1 MTIIS
6 NLPALSTATDGVIF
20 PVVSGAS
27 TNKATFLQ
35 FRQYLGV
42 VDISTSTLRNGSYT
56 VTLGEDGSLSFPDTG
71 LIDDNGG
78 VFRIKSTNTDGV
90 QLGSTDDQNY
100 VTVTTNNVT
109 IQTNSDALNGLTQYN
124 WIFGTDGTATFPDD
138 SIQTTAWTGTVAY
151 SNVTGTPSPY
161 NLPTASTSTLGGV
174 KVDGVTITINSST
187 GIITGANTYN
197 LPIASTS
204 TLGGVKI
211 GPDSG
216 LSILEDGSLSVT
228 NQGGAVITGTIVIEN
243 ITQSTST
250 NTGAFQVYGGIGIG
264 GDVYVGGLVN
274 ATTAT
279 VQDLNVTGTVTG
291 ITAGVSAITAGTGI
305 SINTTTGNVTVTNSG
320 VTSITAG
327 SNVSIT
333 ASTGN
338 ITISATGGGGGG
350 GNLDFGTILSPE
362 GFTLDLGS
370 I

>member
-6 NLPALSTATDGVIF
+6 NLPALSTATDSVIF

-56 VTLGEDGSLSFPDTG
+56 VTLGEDGSLSIPGGAVLSSADDT
-71 LIDDNGG
+71 LVVNDNFSIGAY
-78 VFRIKSTNTDGV
+78 S
-90 QLGSTDDQNY
+90 
-100 VTVTTNNVT
+100 NVT
-109 IQTNSDALNGLTQYN
+109 RLQPTQTDADVEIATLNSNDVMDPNIWT
-124 WIFGTDGTATFPDD
+124 FGTDGTTTFPDA
-138 SIQTTAWTGTVAY
+138 SVQTTAWTGTVAY
-151 SNVTGTPSPY
+151 SNITDVPI
-161 NLPTASTSTLGGV
+161 ASTSTLGGV
-174 KVDGVTITINSST
+174 KVDGITITINSST
-187 GIITGANTYN
+187 GVITGANTYI
-197 LPIASTS
+197 LPAATTS
-204 TLGGVKI
+204 TLGGVKV
-211 GPDSG
+211 GNG
-216 LSILEDGSLSVT
+216 LNV
-228 NQGGAVITGTIVIEN
+228 AVDGTISISNQNN
-243 ITQSTST
+243 IPTSIIISNTTQSTST
-250 NTGAFQVYGGIGIG
+250 NTGALQVTGGVGIG
-264 GDVYVGGLVN
+264 GNVYVGGLVH
-274 ATTAT
+274 ASTVT

-338 ITISATGGGGGG
+338 ITISAAGGGGGG

>member
-56 VTLGEDGSLSFPDTG
+56 VTLGADGTLLLPD
-71 LIDDNGG
+71 GG
-78 VFRIKSTNTDGV
+78 VITGS
-90 QLGSTDDQNY
+90 GSTAIALKAPSGSQAVLENNAGYNLILAQDQD
-100 VTVTTNNVT
+100 VRITT
-109 IQTNSDALNGLTQYN
+109 SPDAGSTFYTWN
-124 WIFGTDGTATFPDD
+124 FGTNGTTTFPDA
-138 SIQTTAWTGTVAY
+138 SVQTTAWTGTVAY